1 MIIFSKKVAVS
12 LCFLWL
18 TFSLA
23 AQKITPAVIHGHADF
38 AIGEEVRLVAYDDLL
53 TYVPKTVAR
62 CKIAKD
68 GSFELSF
75 PTREIKLVQLEIR
88 TSRAEFLIEPQ
99 KKYDFTIDMDPELF
113 SLFSP
118 QDYNGFLKIKN
129 SNSDENDLNRRVNN
143 FNYDFTTA
151 FNERAFK
158 IIYDHDLNAYDSVA
172 QYLNDKYPI
181 QYNPYDFYQSYLY
194 YSLSELDMMYWS
206 KDADT
211 LFKKYLD
218 NDHILYQNPAYMNL
232 FNTFYD
238 DYIFN
243 SLKINLEN
251 VFVSIND
258 NADYQML
265 FNEVGKDPFLVNE
278 RLRELVIVKSLG
290 QLYLNH
296 PEFNKSNIETML
308 MQLQAN
314 SHFTEHQPIIDNML
328 DLINKFGY
336 DNPVCDVKFKE
347 SNGKDFTLKKLKGK
361 CVLLHFFR
369 TDCVECVREMPLL
382 HNLAD
387 QYKDSLT
394 LVSVCVDF
402 DKYKLQAF
410 LNKYPQFD
418 WQFLHFNQQYE
429 WLNELEM
436 NSLPDYILL
445 DKDGTV
451 LQRYMPSASN
461 GLSDVLLRRFYPEAA
476 KDNNPMFQR

>member
-1 MIIFSKKVAVS
+1 
-12 LCFLWL
+12 
-18 TFSLA
+18 
-23 AQKITPAVIHGHADF
+23 
-38 AIGEEVRLVAYDDLL
+38 
-53 TYVPKTVAR
+53 
-62 CKIAKD
+62 
-68 GSFELSF
+68 
-75 PTREIKLVQLEIR
+75 
-88 TSRAEFLIEPQ
+88 
-99 KKYDFTIDMDPELF
+99 
-113 SLFSP
+113 
-118 QDYNGFLKIKN
+118 
-129 SNSDENDLNRRVNN
+129 
-143 FNYDFTTA
+143 
-151 FNERAFK
+151 
-158 IIYDHDLNAYDSVA
+158 
-172 QYLNDKYPI
+172 
-181 QYNPYDFYQSYLY
+181 
-194 YSLSELDMMYWS
+194 
-206 KDADT
+206 
-211 LFKKYLD
+211 
-218 NDHILYQNPAYMNL
+218 
-232 FNTFYD
+232 
-238 DYIFN
+238 
-243 SLKINLEN
+243 
-251 VFVSIND
+251 
-258 NADYQML
+258 
-265 FNEVGKDPFLVNE
+265 
-278 RLRELVIVKSLG
+278 
-290 QLYLNH
+290 
-296 PEFNKSNIETML
+296 ML

-382 HNLAD
+382 QNLAD

-445 DKDGTV
+445 DEDGTV